1 MIDFHSHILPSIDDG
16 ARNIDETIALI
27 KEAKEAVFTDIL

>member
-1 MIDFHSHILPSIDDG
+1 MLIDFHTHILPNIDDG

-27 KEAKEAVFTDIL
+27 KD